1 MVSVVEM
8 YGLQRC
14 MVIGE
19 SSGLFKQFEM
29 TLVVR
34 IVQVSVYEMFRRYV
48 SSSSAIAAECMHA
61 GSYGEG
67 TVAAGCIH
75 VGSYREGSRG

>member
-1 MVSVVEM
+1 MC
-8 YGLQRC
+8 L
-14 MVIGE
+14 
-19 SSGLFKQFEM
+19 LHQFHSFTFNVA

-67 TVAAGCIH
+67 TIAAGCIH
-75 VGSYREGSRG
+75 VGSYGEGSRG